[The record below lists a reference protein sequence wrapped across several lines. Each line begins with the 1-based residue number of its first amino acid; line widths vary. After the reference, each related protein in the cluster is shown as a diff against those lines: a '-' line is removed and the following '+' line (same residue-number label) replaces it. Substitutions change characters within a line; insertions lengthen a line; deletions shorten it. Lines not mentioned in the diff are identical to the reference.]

1 MNAALRIGVALA
13 LASCSG
19 AASNSSGPQAPE
31 PIEASADPNLAPTD
45 RLGKASSPTA
55 YQLRLALDS
64 RTGNFLGEASIDIE
78 IHQPLHTLWL
88 HSKDLQI
95 SSAQLEQGGQ
105 FFDLA
110 TATSGGDSELLGLTS
125 NRVLAPG
132 HAQLHLRW
140 RGNFGTIQGLFRQS
154 ENGVDYIYSDFE
166 ATDARAAFPGYDDPR
181 FKIPWTVALEVPS
194 EHRAFS
200 NAPEARRTRLA
211 NGNDL
216 VQFEPTR
223 PLPSY
228 LVAVAAGPFETIAG
242 TAAKT
247 PLRIIAPEGQAE
259 AGRYVLEQTGTM
271 LSYLETYLGMPTPFP
286 KLDFIAVPRFGG
298 AMENPGLITFSSSIL
313 LVGQRPTEEAK
324 RRALG
329 VTAHELAHLWFG
341 DFITP
346 DYWNDLWLNEAFA
359 TWLSDKAVA
368 HAQPKRA
375 AEVLDIA
382 DKTAAYSIDHGL
394 GGRRVR
400 EPITNREDIRAAF
413 DRITYR
419 KGGALLTMLERWLG
433 AKRMQTAVQRY
444 LRTGAGGTV
453 VAETLIASMSETS
466 GEPKLA
472 AFFTSYLNQTGIP
485 QIHAS
490 VSCAGTPSVTLRQQ
504 RYLPLEVR
512 PHQRAEDRQRQWH
525 IPVCFRYADATA
537 KAGAV
542 RHCVVLDKPEIVVPL
557 ASCPAW
563 FLPNDG
569 DAGYF
574 HYLLSAKA
582 FKNISQTKLS
592 PRETLGFAHSIIA
605 GLHGGQLDVAET
617 LALLE
622 PLRNTTSEK
631 VHEVVMDTFYA
642 LSRSVISD
650 GQRPAFSAMIR
661 RWYEPL
667 MERIGTKLQG
677 PEAPWI
683 SATRPTLLLLLAD
696 LGDSEFVRA
705 TVTEQVNT
713 WLMAPRDMDFA
724 LLSSWL
730 QVAALRGNREL
741 MERYR
746 SATRKT
752 DNGIH
757 RALLFSAMHGFRD
770 PQLLADVLHRG
781 SRRPEIW
788 AQLADAIQSPAVRA
802 RVLAELDAAEVRD
815 EDLSE
820 LFSSLCTARAIA
832 DVQEFINDAS
842 RAPEL
847 LAPIHG
853 CIAFAKRQH
862 GSAAALFSSP

>member
-1 MNAALRIGVALA
+1 MNAALGIGVALV
-13 LASCSG
+13 LASCGG
-19 AASNSSGPQAPE
+19 AASTSAGAQGPETVTP
-31 PIEASADPNLAPTD
+31 SADPNLAPTN
-45 RLGKASSPTA
+45 RLGQASTPTA
-55 YQLRLALDS
+55 YQLRLALDA

-88 HSKDLQI
+88 HSKELQI

-110 TATSGGDSELLGLTS
+110 SNASDVDSELLGLTS
-125 NRVLAPG
+125 SREFAAG
-132 HAQLHLRW
+132 RAQLHLRW
-140 RGNFGTIQGLFRQS
+140 RGNLGTIQGLFRQS
-154 ENGVDYIYSDFE
+154 ANGVDYIYSDFE

-200 NAPEARRTRLA
+200 NAPEVRRTRLA

-242 TAAKT
+242 TASKT

-259 AGRYVLEQTGTM
+259 AGRYVLEQTGAM

-313 LVGQRPTEEAK
+313 LIGQRPTEEAK

-382 DKTAAYSIDHGL
+382 DKTVAYSIDHGL

-400 EPITNREDIRAAF
+400 EPITSREDIRAAF

-419 KGGALLTMLERWLG
+419 KGGALLTMLEGWLG
-433 AKRMQTAVQRY
+433 ATRMQEAVRRY

-472 AFFTSYLNQTGIP
+472 AFFDSYLNQTGIP
-485 QIHAS
+485 QVHAS

-512 PHQRAEDRQRQWH
+512 PHQRADDRQRRWH
-525 IPVCFRYADATA
+525 IPVCFRYADAS
-537 KAGAV
+537 KEAGAS
-542 RHCVVLDKPEIVVPL
+542 RRCVVLDKPEVVVPL
-557 ASCPAW
+557 ATCPAW
-563 FLPNDG
+563 LLPNDG

-574 HYLLSAKA
+574 HYLLSTEA
-582 FKNISQTKLS
+582 FKKISQTKLS

-605 GLHGGQLDVAET
+605 GLHAGQLNVAET

-622 PLRNTTSEK
+622 PLRNTTSEN

-650 GQRPAFSAMIR
+650 GQRPAFSAMVR

-667 MERIGTKLQG
+667 MERIGTKRQW

-696 LGDSEFVRA
+696 LGDSEAVRA
-705 TVTEQVNT
+705 KVTEQVNT
-713 WLMAPRDMDFA
+713 WLKVPTDMDFA
-724 LLSSWL
+724 LLGSWL
-730 QVAALRGNREL
+730 QVAALRGKSDL

-746 SATRKT
+746 RATRMT
-752 DNGIH
+752 ENGIH
-757 RALLFSAMHGFRD
+757 RALLVTAMFGFRD
-770 PQLLADVLHRG
+770 PQLLVDVLHRG
-781 SRRPEIW
+781 TRRPGIW
-788 AQLADAIQSPAVRA
+788 APLADAIQSPTVRA
-802 RVLAELDAAEVRD
+802 RVLAELSAADIRD
-815 EDLSE
+815 EELSE
-820 LFSSLCTARAIA
+820 LFSSLCTPSGIA
-832 DVQEFINDAS
+832 DVQEFISDAS
-842 RAPEL
+842 RAQEL

-853 CIAFAKRQH
+853 CIAFAKRQQ
-862 GSAAALFSSP
+862 GSAATLFPAP